1 MGELATQLAGVG
13 GIDEAVEETDPTELA
28 DIVDEVTGEVAEV
41 TESATET
48 AGEETVQEQSGNL
61 EMG

>member
-1 MGELATQLAGVG
+1 V
-13 GIDEAVEETDPTELA
+13 TE
-28 DIVDEVTGEVAEV
+28 DVAEV

-48 AGEETVQEQSGNL
+48 AGEETVQEQSGSL